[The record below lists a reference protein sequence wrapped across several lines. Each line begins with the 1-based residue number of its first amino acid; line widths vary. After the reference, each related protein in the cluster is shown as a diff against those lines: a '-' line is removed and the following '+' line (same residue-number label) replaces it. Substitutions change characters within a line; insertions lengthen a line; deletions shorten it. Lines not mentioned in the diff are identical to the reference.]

1 MLFQT
6 YARQAQGFG
15 LPNESQTDKV
25 QDAGTLSKWRQC
37 WRIKHPQAMTT
48 QRDNLNLFLHH
59 WLTAGDLSLFGGM
72 GREPKKTP
80 PLCLSFVWHC
90 FAATRSAFVLLTQ
103 RIIPMIYTFLITANR
118 GRIAD
123 IQRIRTISVSA
134 ANEQTARCALSG
146 LSLVFLSR
154 SPAGRMPA

>member
-1 MLFQT
+1 MKTKNNGLL
-6 YARQAQGFG
+6 AQGIG
-15 LPNESQTDKV
+15 LPKFSQTAKV
-25 QDAGTLSKWRQC
+25 QNVATLSKWQQG
-37 WRIKHPQAMTT
+37 WRIKHLQAVTT
-48 QRDNLNLFLHH
+48 QRDNLNLYPHH
-59 WLTAGDLSLFGGM
+59 WRLAGDLSVFGGM

-90 FAATRSAFVLLTQ
+90 FAATRSAFVPHTQ

-134 ANEQTARCALSG
+134 ANEQAARCALPG
-146 LSLVFLSR
+146 LSLVFISR
-154 SPAGRMPA
+154 SPAGRLPA